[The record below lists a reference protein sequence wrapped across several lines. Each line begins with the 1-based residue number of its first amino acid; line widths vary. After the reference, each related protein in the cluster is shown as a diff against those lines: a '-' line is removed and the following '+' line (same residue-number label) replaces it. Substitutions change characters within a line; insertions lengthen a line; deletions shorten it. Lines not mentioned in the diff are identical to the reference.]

1 MCLIGNMGLRKEYV
15 VTEISA
21 SPDGSPFV
29 FITLKGPEE
38 VGGPQRPSGARV
50 ASFQSMDDVFKNLG
64 SVLSKQMMG
73 GFATVIKLSLD
84 EYEKLDIKVGD
95 RISIDLNKIQIGIP

>member
-1 MCLIGNMGLRKEYV
+1 MYLIEIMGLQKEYV
-15 VTEISA
+15 ITEISA
-21 SPDGSPFV
+21 SPDGSPYVFV
-29 FITLKGPEE
+29 TLKGPEE
-38 VGGPQRPSGARV
+38 VRGPRRSSVATV

-73 GFATVIKLSLD
+73 GFATVVKLGLN

-95 RISIDLNKIQIGIP
+95 RISIDLNKTPVGIP